1 MLLRTAPF
9 RGFDAF
15 DQFFGGAGGRA
26 GVAAA
31 PLDAYRD
38 GDTYFVEID
47 LPGVDPASIDAT
59 VDGNVL
65 TVQAK
70 RTRTEREGLRRIVTE
85 RASGTVARRLYLG
98 EGLDTERLEASYDAG
113 VLTLSVPVAEKARP
127 RKIEIG
133 TSQRELANA

>member
-15 DQFFGGAGGRA
+15 DQLFNNAGGRV
-26 GVAAA
+26 GGA
-31 PLDAYRD
+31 PLDAYRH
-38 GDTYFVEID
+38 GDTFFVEID

-65 TVQAK
+65 TVRAE
-70 RTRTEREGLRRIVTE
+70 RTRTQPEGVRRIISE
-85 RASGTVARRLYLG
+85 RPTGTVTRRLVLG
-98 EGLDTERLEASYDAG
+98 DALDTDRLEASYDAG

-133 TSQRELANA
+133 GAQRELADA

>member
-15 DQFFGGAGGRA
+15 DQFFAGAGVRA
-26 GVAAA
+26 AGA

-38 GDTYFVEID
+38 GDAFFVEID

-65 TVQAK
+65 TVRAE
-70 RTRTEREGLRRIVTE
+70 RTRTQREGVRRVITE
-85 RASGTVARRLYLG
+85 RPTGTVTRRLVLG
-98 EGLDTERLEASYDAG
+98 DALDTDRLEATYDAG
-113 VLTLSVPVAEKARP
+113 VLTLRIPVAEKARP

-133 TSQRELANA
+133 TTQRELATA